1 MLKNKSSIVS
11 ALKYAAP
18 YIRLFKNKIF
28 VIKVGGELFTDK
40 VLTRKL
46 IEQIAILQ
54 QLGIR
59 IILIHGGGIQ
69 STQMASSLGIEA
81 QFVEGRRITD
91 AKSIEIATMVLN
103 GKINTQILAVARE
116 FDLNAIG
123 MSGIDA
129 GLINAH
135 RREALKTKDNK
146 LIDYGFVG
154 DIDSINT
161 DLLEKQ
167 LSANLIP
174 VISPL
179 TCDKNGVI
187 LNINADTVAASIAA
201 AIGAEKLILISSAP
215 GILEDRDDNAS
226 LISYLDLEKLKKLI
240 DEQKITDGMLPKST
254 AINYALER
262 GVARVHIISY
272 NTPDSLLIEKFTN
285 DGTGTLVVNNIEML
299 SSSEQLGGML

>member
-91 AKSIEIATMVLN
+91 AKSIEIATMILN

-187 LNINADTVAASIAA
+187 LNINADTVAAAIAA

-272 NTPDSLLIEKFTN
+272 NTPDSLLIEIFTN

>member
-91 AKSIEIATMVLN
+91 AKSIEIATMILN

-272 NTPDSLLIEKFTN
+272 NTPDSLLIEIFTN

>member
-167 LSANLIP
+167 LNANLIP

-272 NTPDSLLIEKFTN
+272 NTPDSLLIEIFTN

>member
-46 IEQIAILQ
+46 IEQVAILQ

-91 AKSIEIATMVLN
+91 AKSIEIATMILN

-187 LNINADTVAASIAA
+187 LNINADTVAAAIAA

-272 NTPDSLLIEKFTN
+272 KTPDSLLIEIFTN

>member
-91 AKSIEIATMVLN
+91 AKSIEIATMILN

-187 LNINADTVAASIAA
+187 LNINADTVAAAIAA

-272 NTPDSLLIEKFTN
+272 NTPDSLLIEIFTN

-299 SSSEQLGGML
+299 SSAEQLGGML

>member
-91 AKSIEIATMVLN
+91 AKSIEIATMILN

-167 LSANLIP
+167 LNANLIP

-187 LNINADTVAASIAA
+187 LNINADTVAAAIAA

-272 NTPDSLLIEKFTN
+272 NTPDSLLIEIFTN

>member
-272 NTPDSLLIEKFTN
+272 NTPDSLLIEIFTN

>member
-167 LSANLIP
+167 LNANLIP

-187 LNINADTVAASIAA
+187 LNINADTVAASIAV

-272 NTPDSLLIEKFTN
+272 NTPDSLLIEIFTN

>member
-69 STQMASSLGIEA
+69 STQMASSLGIDA

-91 AKSIEIATMVLN
+91 AKSIEIATMILN

-187 LNINADTVAASIAA
+187 LNINADTVAAAIAA

-272 NTPDSLLIEKFTN
+272 NTPDSLLIEIFTN